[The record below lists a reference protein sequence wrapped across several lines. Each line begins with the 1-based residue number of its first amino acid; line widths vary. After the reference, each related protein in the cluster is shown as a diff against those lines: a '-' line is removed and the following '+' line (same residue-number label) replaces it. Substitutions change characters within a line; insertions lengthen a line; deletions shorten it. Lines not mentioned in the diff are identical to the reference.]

1 MNALIVFLLMVCSN
15 KSTDSIVGVYGEGRY
30 SHKIVAK
37 YGDGTERVL
46 VRDNGGGLWLGDV
59 SYDHNWFEMFNR
71 GWGKAKR
78 KDYGVLVCNVKSMM
92 CVRTEDFCDSAYYFD
107 QFLEDA
113 PVFVLC
119 STERINGKFVK
130 RKIPLD
136 SFQILFNSKSH
147 RFVKP

>member
-1 MNALIVFLLMVCSN
+1 MNAFAVFLLAVYS
-15 KSTDSIVGVYGEGRY
+15 SGSLDSVVGVYGEGRY
-30 SHKIVAK
+30 SRKIVAE
-37 YGDGTERVL
+37 YRDGTEKVL
-46 VRDNGGGLWLGDV
+46 VRDSGGGLWLGDV
-59 SYDHNWFEMFNR
+59 SYDHNWFRMFNR
-71 GWGKAKR
+71 SWGKAKK
-78 KDYGVLVCNVKSMM
+78 KDYGTLICDVRSMV
-92 CVRTEDFCDSAYYFD
+92 CVRSEDFNDSAYSFA

-119 STERINGKFVK
+119 STERINGKFAK